1 MPHAYTE
8 DQLVEQPA
16 IGLFAELGWA
26 VVCAEEEMFGAPSPH
41 PSPTGRGSEGEGRV
55 ALGRETKG
63 EVVLVSL
70 LRAALTRLNSALPPE
85 AVTAA
90 VDELTR
96 DRSAMGLPAANREIY
111 RLLKD
116 GIAVSIA
123 DPEAPPSSPAL
134 LPKEEG
140 RAAFPSTSG
149 RGSKGEGSRRSGGQ
163 QTVRVR
169 VIDWENPAANDFLLV
184 SQFSVTGAL
193 YTCRPDLVGFVNGL
207 PLVVIELKKPGVPA
221 RAAFDE
227 NLTHYKAEIPQL
239 FWFNALLIASN
250 GTDSRVGSL
259 TADWERFFEWK
270 RIEREDEPRRVSLE
284 VMLRGTCDRSRLLDL
299 VENFTLFS
307 EHKAGLAK
315 IIGQNH
321 QVLGVN
327 AAIASLHRIRPAL
340 ADPATLVPN
349 PLPEVEG
356 QYRGGLQWS
365 GLVDRA
371 RELRQK
377 QTPAEDVVWELLRDR
392 RFEGLK
398 FRRQHQ
404 IGNYIADFCCA
415 EHRLDVEVDG
425 DVHRSPD
432 VIAKDAQRDAYL
444 SSLGYRVL
452 RFKNQ
457 FVLDQ
462 PEEFLRQV
470 AAAAQLPSTS
480 GRGAGGEGN
489 TPSPNGIGVFWQ
501 TQGSGKSFSM
511 VFFAQK
517 VLRKV
522 AGNWTFVVVTDRVEL
537 DDQIAKT
544 FKAVGAVSE
553 AEGDQ
558 CHAASGAHLREL
570 LRGNHRYVFTLIHK
584 FQPEKVRAET
594 PSSPALLP
602 EGEGG
607 ETPQYR
613 GGLQYAGLVERA
625 REFRKDQT
633 PAEEIAW
640 ELLRDRRFEGLKFRR
655 EHQINNYIADF
666 FCAEHRL
673 DIELDGGIHKSPVVM
688 EKDAVRDAMLRSLGF
703 KVLRFSNQ
711 IVLENPEEF
720 LRQIGLALNL
730 PSTSGKGAGGEG
742 HRKMPVLCD
751 RPDVIVLTDEAHRSQ
766 YDTLALNMRAA
777 LPKALFLAFTGTPLI
792 AGEERTK
799 DLFGDYVSIYDFQQS
814 VEDGATVPLFYENRT
829 PELQLVNPDLND
841 DIYNLIEAAELDPEQ
856 EAKLEQELSRQYHI
870 LTRDDRLE
878 TVAKDIVRHFL
889 GRGFVGKAMVVSID
903 KATALKMHDKVR
915 AHWAAELERV
925 QKELGHLDLTAERKT
940 ELLDRLKVLQMMDM
954 ALIVSPGQ
962 NEIEQMNRQGL
973 NIIPHRERMNREALD
988 EKFKDTDD
996 PLRIVFLC
1004 AMWLTGFD
1012 APICSTVYLDKPMRN
1027 HTLMQT
1033 IARANRVF
1041 PGKHSGMIVDYAN
1054 VFASLEKALAIYGA
1068 GKDGKNP
1075 VRDKA
1080 KLVADLRRAVDAATT
1095 FCATRQVILPA
1106 IEQLPVGS
1114 LERLQR
1120 IDNAV
1125 NALISPDPLRREF
1138 LGHERIVGTLFGAV
1152 KPDPAAL
1159 GFAGRVATLTAI
1171 AAAIRTKLNP
1181 NPADITE
1188 VMGDIGKLLDAS
1200 ITGVDMP
1207 AKPAPVMD
1215 LSKID
1220 FEALRSR
1227 FKESKHKNTDL
1238 EVLKAAIRA
1247 QLEKLIRL
1255 NKTRADF
1262 AEKFEALIESYNTG
1276 SRNIEELFEELLKLS
1291 RNLSDEQQRHVREN
1305 MTEEEL
1311 VIFDIL
1317 TRPAPEL
1324 SADERAEVKKVS
1336 RELLNK
1342 MKLLLVLNWR
1352 QKSTARSQLKLTIE
1366 DVLDTGLPRTY
1377 TPELYRQKCSAL
1389 FEHVYESYPER
1400 DAGVYA
1406 M

>member
-1 MPHAYTE
+1 
-8 DQLVEQPA
+8 
-16 IGLFAELGWA
+16 
-26 VVCAEEEMFGAPSPH
+26 
-41 PSPTGRGSEGEGRV
+41 
-55 ALGRETKG
+55 
-63 EVVLVSL
+63 
-70 LRAALTRLNSALPPE
+70 
-85 AVTAA
+85 
-90 VDELTR
+90 
-96 DRSAMGLPAANREIY
+96 
-111 RLLKD
+111 
-116 GIAVSIA
+116 
-123 DPEAPPSSPAL
+123 
-134 LPKEEG
+134 
-140 RAAFPSTSG
+140 
-149 RGSKGEGSRRSGGQ
+149 
-163 QTVRVR
+163 
-169 VIDWENPAANDFLLV
+169 
-184 SQFSVTGAL
+184 
-193 YTCRPDLVGFVNGL
+193 L

-221 RAAFDE
+221 RVAFDE
-227 NLTHYKAEIPQL
+227 NLTHYKQQIPSL

-270 RIEREDEPRRVSLE
+270 RIERENEPRRVSLE
-284 VMLRGTCDRSRLLDL
+284 VMIRGTCDRARLLDL
-299 VENFTLFS
+299 VENFMLFS
-307 EHKAGLAK
+307 EHKAGLVK
-315 IIGQNH
+315 VIGQNH

-327 AAIASLHRIRPAL
+327 NAIVSMLAAR
-340 ADPATLVPN
+340 
-349 PLPEVEG
+349 
-356 QYRGGLQWS
+356 
-365 GLVDRA
+365 
-371 RELRQK
+371 K
-377 QTPAEDVVWELLRDR
+377 
-392 RFEGLK
+392 
-398 FRRQHQ
+398 
-404 IGNYIADFCCA
+404 
-415 EHRLDVEVDG
+415 
-425 DVHRSPD
+425 
-432 VIAKDAQRDAYL
+432 
-444 SSLGYRVL
+444 LGH
-452 RFKNQ
+452 
-457 FVLDQ
+457 
-462 PEEFLRQV
+462 
-470 AAAAQLPSTS
+470 
-480 GRGAGGEGN
+480 GRG
-489 TPSPNGIGVFWQ
+489 GVFWQ

-544 FKAVGAVSE
+544 FKATGAVSE
-553 AEGDQ
+553 AEGDE

-584 FQPEKVRAET
+584 FQTPE
-594 PSSPALLP
+594 L
-602 EGEGG
+602 
-607 ETPQYR
+607 
-613 GGLQYAGLVERA
+613 
-625 REFRKDQT
+625 
-633 PAEEIAW
+633 
-640 ELLRDRRFEGLKFRR
+640 
-655 EHQINNYIADF
+655 
-666 FCAEHRL
+666 
-673 DIELDGGIHKSPVVM
+673 
-688 EKDAVRDAMLRSLGF
+688 
-703 KVLRFSNQ
+703 
-711 IVLENPEEF
+711 
-720 LRQIGLALNL
+720 
-730 PSTSGKGAGGEG
+730 
-742 HRKMPVLCD
+742 LCD

-799 DLFGDYVSIYDFQQS
+799 DVFGDYVSIYDFQQS

-829 PELQLVNPDLND
+829 PELQLVNPDLNE
-841 DIYNLIEAAELDPEQ
+841 DIYNLIERAELDPEQ
-856 EAKLEQELSRQYHI
+856 EAKLERELGRQYHV

-915 AHWAAELERV
+915 KYWAAELVRVDGELER
-925 QKELGHLDLTAERKT
+925 LAGYKT
-940 ELLDRLKVLQMMDM
+940 KSDPAVLQELQERRRVLTTTDM

-962 NEIEQMNRQGL
+962 NEIEQMKKHGL
-973 NIIPHRERMNREALD
+973 DIVPHRKRMNDEELD
-988 EKFKDTDD
+988 EKFKDTED

-1012 APICSTVYLDKPMRN
+1012 APSCSTVYLDKPMRN

-1054 VFASLEKALAIYGA
+1054 VFASLEKALAIYGP
-1068 GKDGKNP
+1068 GGGGGGP
-1075 VRDKA
+1075 VKDKA
-1080 KLVADLRRAVDAATT
+1080 KLVEDLRRAVDAATT

-1106 IEQLPVGS
+1106 IEQLVTGS
-1114 LERLQR
+1114 MERLQQ
-1120 IDNAV
+1120 IDDAV

-1138 LGHERIVGTLFGAV
+1138 FGHERLVSTLYGAV

-1159 GFAGRVATLTAI
+1159 EFAGRVASIAAI
-1171 AAAIRTKLNP
+1171 ADAIRTTLNP

-1247 QLEKLIRL
+1247 QLEKLISL

-1262 AEKFEALIESYNTG
+1262 AEKFEELIENYNQG
-1276 SRNIEELFEELLKLS
+1276 SQSIEGLFEELLKLS

-1324 SADERAEVKKVS
+1324 SADERAEVKKVA
-1336 RELLNK
+1336 RVLLNK

-1400 DAGVYA
+1400 DTGVYA
-1406 M
+1406 ALG

>member
-1 MPHAYTE
+1 MSGHAYTE

-16 IGLFAELGWA
+16 IGLFAELGWQTVSA
-26 VVCAEEEMFGAPSPH
+26 LEETFGA
-41 PSPTGRGSEGEGRV
+41 TGT
-55 ALGRETKG
+55 LLRETKG
-63 EVVLVSL
+63 EVVLVSR
-70 LRAALTRLNSALPPE
+70 LRAALVKLNPALPPE
-85 AVTAA
+85 AITAA

-96 DRSAMGLPAANREIY
+96 DRSAMSLEAANREVY
-111 RLLKD
+111 RLLKE
-116 GIAVSIA
+116 GIPVSVMER
-123 DPEAPPSSPAL
+123 DSTPGHTSSGLRPAE
-134 LPKEEG
+134 PRPG
-140 RAAFPSTSG
+140 NSPQR
-149 RGSKGEGSRRSGGQ
+149 GEGKGGQ
-163 QTVRVR
+163 TTVRVQ
-169 VIDWENPAANDFLLV
+169 VIDWEQPANNDFLLV

-193 YTCRPDLVGFVNGL
+193 YTCRPDLLGFVNGL

-270 RIEREDEPRRVSLE
+270 RSEREDEPRRVSLE
-284 VMLRGTCDRSRLLDL
+284 VMLRGTCDRTRLLDL

-307 EHKAGLAK
+307 EHKAGLVK

-321 QVLGVN
+321 QFLGVN
-327 AAIASLHRIRPAL
+327 NTIASML
-340 ADPATLVPN
+340 T
-349 PLPEVEG
+349 
-356 QYRGGLQWS
+356 
-365 GLVDRA
+365 A
-371 RELRQK
+371 R
-377 QTPAEDVVWELLRDR
+377 TY
-392 RFEGLK
+392 G
-398 FRRQHQ
+398 H
-404 IGNYIADFCCA
+404 
-415 EHRLDVEVDG
+415 
-425 DVHRSPD
+425 
-432 VIAKDAQRDAYL
+432 
-444 SSLGYRVL
+444 
-452 RFKNQ
+452 
-457 FVLDQ
+457 
-462 PEEFLRQV
+462 
-470 AAAAQLPSTS
+470 
-480 GRGAGGEGN
+480 GRG
-489 TPSPNGIGVFWQ
+489 GVFWQ
-501 TQGSGKSFSM
+501 TQGSGKSYSM

-522 AGNWTFVVVTDRVEL
+522 PGNWTFVIGTDRVEL

-544 FKAVGAVSE
+544 FKACGAVSE

-584 FQPEKVRAET
+584 FQSPE
-594 PSSPALLP
+594 
-602 EGEGG
+602 
-607 ETPQYR
+607 
-613 GGLQYAGLVERA
+613 
-625 REFRKDQT
+625 
-633 PAEEIAW
+633 
-640 ELLRDRRFEGLKFRR
+640 
-655 EHQINNYIADF
+655 
-666 FCAEHRL
+666 
-673 DIELDGGIHKSPVVM
+673 M
-688 EKDAVRDAMLRSLGF
+688 
-703 KVLRFSNQ
+703 
-711 IVLENPEEF
+711 
-720 LRQIGLALNL
+720 
-730 PSTSGKGAGGEG
+730 
-742 HRKMPVLCD
+742 LCD
-751 RPDVIVLTDEAHRSQ
+751 RPDVIVLADEAHRSQ

-777 LPKALFLAFTGTPLI
+777 LPKAIFIAFTGTPLI

-799 DLFGDYVSIYDFQQS
+799 DVFGDYVSIYDFQQS

-829 PELQLVNPDLND
+829 PELQLVNPDLNE

-856 EAKLEQELSRQYHI
+856 EAKLERELSRQYHI

-878 TVAKDIVRHFL
+878 TVAQDIVRHFL

-915 AHWAAELERV
+915 KYWAAERTKVE
-925 QKELGHLDLTAERKT
+925 KELGRYDLAADRKA
-940 ELLDRLKVLQMMDM
+940 ELLARLEVLKTTDM

-962 NEIEQMNRQGL
+962 NEIQQMQARGL
-973 NIIPHRERMNREALD
+973 DIAPHRKRMNDEALD
-988 EKFKDTDD
+988 EKFKDSDD

-1012 APICSTVYLDKPMRN
+1012 APSCSTVYLDKPMRN

-1075 VRDKA
+1075 VKDKQ
-1080 KLVADLRRAVDAATT
+1080 KLVEDLRKSIDAATT
-1095 FCATRQVILPA
+1095 FCARQQVILPA
-1106 IEQLPVGS
+1106 IEQLAAGS
-1114 LERLQR
+1114 LKRLQR
-1120 IDNAV
+1120 IDDAV

-1138 LGHERIVGTLFGAV
+1138 LGHERIVGTLYGAV

-1159 GFAGRVATLTAI
+1159 EFAGRVATLTAL
-1171 AAAIRTKLNP
+1171 ADAIRAKLNP

-1220 FEALRSR
+1220 FGALAAK

-1247 QLEKLIRL
+1247 ELEKLIRL

-1262 AEKFEALIESYNTG
+1262 ADKFEELIESYNSG
-1276 SRNIEELFEELLKLS
+1276 SRNIEDLFAELLKLS
-1291 RNLSDEQQRHVREN
+1291 RNLSAEQQRHVREN
-1305 MTEEEL
+1305 MTEEQL

-1324 SADERAEVKKVS
+1324 SDSERAEVKKVA
-1336 RELLNK
+1336 RDLLDRLK
-1342 MKLLLVLNWR
+1342 ALLVLNWR
-1352 QKSTARSQLKLTIE
+1352 QKSSARSQLKLTIE
-1366 DVLDTGLPRTY
+1366 DTLDTGLPRAY
-1377 TPELYRQKCSAL
+1377 DKPLYEQKCSAL

-1400 DAGVYA
+1400 DGGMYAEAG
-1406 M
+1406 